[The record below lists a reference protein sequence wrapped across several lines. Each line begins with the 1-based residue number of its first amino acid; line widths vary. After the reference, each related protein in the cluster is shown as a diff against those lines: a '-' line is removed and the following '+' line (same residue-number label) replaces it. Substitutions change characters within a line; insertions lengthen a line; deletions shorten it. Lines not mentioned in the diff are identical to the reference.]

1 VQSKLRAEW
10 DRAGMKAS
18 FDRNNLIHHLNGI
31 ATTRKEFQ
39 LYKSR
44 AFKLRPEKRMKLP
57 NAIILARAVQHG
69 VL

>member
-1 VQSKLRAEW
+1 
-10 DRAGMKAS
+10 
-18 FDRNNLIHHLNGI
+18 LNGI